1 LGKLEKEMMLQK
13 TNIEEQLLR
22 LKEKSNADNNTL
34 LAVKRILQED
44 TNTEEE
50 IENRLQ
56 KPSRSAD
63 NEFEFDLLETNRIY
77 HINQIKKICTDYRLR
92 FLDSKYFKGKIPP
105 SAISKIKH
113 LEKGHHITLS
123 GLKIMAP
130 SKLFKLEDKDDPL
143 LFAPI
148 GNGYYYLIH
157 KWGNDLHPLRKLL
170 VWPFRG
176 IVNLTITTLLVSYFA
191 TFLVPDGLFSK
202 SGSNAQFWILFFFM
216 FKTIGAIVI
225 YYAFAQGK
233 NFNPAIWNSKYFNGR
248 TCIHQK

>member
-1 LGKLEKEMMLQK
+1 MILSK
-13 TNIEEQLLR
+13 TDIESKLLR
-22 LKEKSNADNNTL
+22 LKNKSITKDN
-34 LAVKRILQED
+34 ILDEVRHILDQD
-44 TNTEEE
+44 LRTEIE
-50 IENRLQ
+50 IENRLS
-56 KPSRSAD
+56 KPHTTAHNQFD
-63 NEFEFDLLETNRIY
+63 FDLLKTEKIY

-92 FLDSKYFKGKIPP
+92 FLDSKYFKGKIPQ

-113 LEKGHHITLS
+113 LERQHDITID
-123 GLKIMAP
+123 GFKMMAP

-170 VWPFRG
+170 VWPFKG
-176 IVNLTITTLLVSYFA
+176 IVNLTITTLIVSYFA
-191 TFLVPDGLFSK
+191 TFLVPNGLFSK
-202 SGSNAQFWILFFFM
+202 SASNAQFWILFFFM

-233 NFNPAIWNSKYFNGR
+233 NFNAAIWNSKYFNA
-248 TCIHQK
+248 